1 LLLLI
6 TIVLGEFKAVTVFA
20 NVVIGVF
27 KISASLFLT
36 LKNNPLLMLQ
46 LFIDAAGSKLKVSND
61 ISPSSQ
67 LLKINAQTS
76 RVINFFMI
84 LYLKQK
90 YNIIFR

>member
-1 LLLLI
+1 
-6 TIVLGEFKAVTVFA
+6 
-20 NVVIGVF
+20 
-27 KISASLFLT
+27 
-36 LKNNPLLMLQ
+36 MLQ
-46 LFIDAAGSKLKVSND
+46 LLIEAAGSKLKVCIDN
-61 ISPSSQ
+61 SPSSQ